1 MRQARNTNRDAMPL
15 TSEGEPSV
23 KKSSWPSFPIP
34 SPGRPSAENATR
46 RFPHSDAGSFSRF
59 FGASLLSA
67 IGSLPQHVGPLIVIV
82 IVADGRMSVS
92 EAGWIL
98 SVRAIGELLASIAL
112 PILGVVE
119 LSRSIS
125 RAASLLF
132 LTALLAAQLTNLAA
146 VLLGF
151 FVLGA
156 SSGVLKFLGTVAA
169 STYRDRTFAF
179 TFRLGSVLAIA
190 GVAICV
196 LFATNALTA
205 YGTLLERLFL
215 IASPILMLGGW
226 LYKPP
231 PRSTSVSAHH
241 EQAETNRGF
250 SGLLVLYLFFVS
262 ISGFMAYVGQ
272 QASTRGLSIG
282 DTVLSIGT
290 IKISAAVWLLAAAS
304 FAARKKRSEIVLL
317 EVALLVAA
325 IWIVFLSSN
334 TLEFFAGLLLLEIT
348 LNGCSAR
355 LQSAVVGA
363 APRFAGRWLNGVI
376 LLGTATGPPLYGLA
390 IGVGAQSAFMV
401 SSSVIICLPLVWQT
415 YRSHFP

>member
-1 MRQARNTNRDAMPL
+1 MLLN
-15 TSEGEPSV
+15 SESEPNV

-34 SPGRPSAENATR
+34 FPGRLSAENATR
-46 RFPHSDAGSFSRF
+46 WIPHSDTESFPRF

-67 IGSLPQHVGPLIVIV
+67 IGSLPQHVGPLIIMV

-112 PILGVVE
+112 PIIGIVE

-132 LTALLAAQLTNLAA
+132 LAALLAAQLTDPAA
-146 VLLGF
+146 MLVGF
-151 FVLGA
+151 FVIGA

-169 STYRDRTFAF
+169 STYRHRTFAF
-179 TFRLGSVLAIA
+179 IFRLASVLAIA

-196 LFATNALTA
+196 LFATNALTSYA
-205 YGTLLERLFL
+205 TLLERLLL
-215 IASPILMLGGW
+215 IAFPILMLGGL

-231 PRSTSVSAHH
+231 PRPASVSAHH
-241 EQAETNRGF
+241 EQAGSSHGV
-250 SGLLVLYLFFVS
+250 SGLLVLYFFFVS

-272 QASTRGLSIG
+272 QASMRGLSIA

-290 IKISAAVWLLAAAS
+290 IKVSAAVWLLAAAS
-304 FAARKKRSEIVLL
+304 FASQEKRKEIVLL

-325 IWIVFLSSN
+325 IWVVFLSSN
-334 TLEFFAGLLLLEIT
+334 TFEFFAGLLLLEVT

-390 IGVGAQSAFMV
+390 IGAGAQSAFMV
-401 SSSVIICLPLVWQT
+401 FSSMVICFPLIWQT
-415 YRSHFP
+415 YRSQFP